1 MEVKWLD
8 FQARWRSCSSGRGW
22 QKKCLAKWHALK
34 ADPRTLLT
42 YFGNMENQL
51 NKQAKLDKTKDNA
64 KRAVALQ
71 NFFRKSDKK
80 VDRIK
85 LLKPLTTTEVDR
97 LDSAKEVV
105 DEKKE
110 QNDKKISGTSTK
122 IIPKNYSI

>member
-1 MEVKWLD
+1 
-8 FQARWRSCSSGRGW
+8 
-22 QKKCLAKWHALK
+22 
-34 ADPRTLLT
+34 
-42 YFGNMENQL
+42 MENQL

-97 LDSAKEVV
+97 LDSTKEVV

-110 QNDKKISGTSTK
+110 QIDKKISGTSTK